1 MEGASPPI
9 FHPQQDAMDVLA
21 EIRAGNASREVR
33 ISAAKG
39 LLPMESDTLVEVL
52 HLLSTGDDGEIRS
65 AAEKSVGD
73 MPDNILEAALF
84 EDGWSPELLQFYAR
98 VCAERSGPLE
108 AVILNPATSDR
119 TILDLARAVP
129 VVLMELIVINQVRIL
144 REPRI
149 LEALLENP
157 SLNAHIKGRV
167 NELKFDFF
175 EKKEVPAPAVAPSPE
190 PAEEPLPLAEESE
203 GSVKKDLAAAGAKQ
217 KDQQPDGPQRP
228 ETMLQKIIRLDITG
242 KIRLAKMGTRE
253 ERFQLVKSPNRLI
266 CTAAIRSPKLTD
278 SEVDSIV
285 KLRNVHEEV
294 LRYVAIKR
302 EWTRRHSVVVNLV
315 TNPRTPIP
323 IAMKFLNHLTPMD
336 LKILSR
342 NKDIPEVIRRT
353 GRQLMA
359 KKLAKG

>member
-1 MEGASPPI
+1 
-9 FHPQQDAMDVLA
+9 MDVLA

-52 HLLSTGDDGEIRS
+52 HLLSTGDEGEIRS

-144 REPRI
+144 REPGI

-190 PAEEPLPLAEESE
+190 PAEEPE
-203 GSVKKDLAAAGAKQ
+203 GPVKKDLAAAGAEQ
-217 KDQQPDGPQRP
+217 KDQQPDGPKRP
-228 ETMLQKIIRLDITG
+228 ETMLQKIVRLDITG

-253 ERFQLVKSPNRLI
+253 ERMQLVKSPNRVI

-285 KLRNVHEEV
+285 KLRNVHEDV

-353 GRQLMA
+353 GRQIMS
-359 KKLAKG
+359 KKLSKG